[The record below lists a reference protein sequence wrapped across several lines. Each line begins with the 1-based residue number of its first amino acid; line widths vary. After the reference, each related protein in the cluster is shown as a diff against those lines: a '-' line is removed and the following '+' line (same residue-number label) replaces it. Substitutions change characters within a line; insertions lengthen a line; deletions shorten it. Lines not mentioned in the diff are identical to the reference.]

1 MSHGQKIVCKPRYT
15 AVFAKLAIITELDIS
30 NTIDKDIPDRRLVK
44 NTPSVPKY
52 KAPKD

>member
-30 NTIDKDIPDRRLVK
+30 NNIDMPDRRLVK
-44 NTPSVPKY
+44 NTWEGLNNLRQ
-52 KAPKD
+52 